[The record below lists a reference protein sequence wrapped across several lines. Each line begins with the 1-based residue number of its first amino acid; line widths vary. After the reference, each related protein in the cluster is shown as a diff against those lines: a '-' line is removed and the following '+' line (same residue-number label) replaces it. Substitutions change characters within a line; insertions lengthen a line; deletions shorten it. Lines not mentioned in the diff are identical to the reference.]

1 MQNLLE
7 NLELKCKSLKV
18 PAEVRLVHRSVEL
31 FVFAEGEIQLIQI
44 SLVLEEETSSI
55 DARSVDGWRWRGSG
69 LAAGNAAPAARQ
81 GSDLGKVFL
90 ADD

>member
-1 MQNLLE
+1 M
-7 NLELKCKSLKV
+7 

-55 DARSVDGWRWRGSG
+55 DAGSVDGWRWRGSG
-69 LAAGNAAPAARQ
+69 LAAGNAAAAARQ